1 MDASGIDFNA
11 IAEEWLN
18 QLEQSITSHE
28 SHLIESLF
36 LSESYWRDALALTWK
51 IQTIFSQNEICE
63 ALACALKKAG
73 AYHFKLD
80 FSDNPP
86 SIVNRIGTDTME
98 AFFKFETTAGRGRGI
113 IRLCSDAS
121 DGGIYKAWTF
131 LTALEELKGFE
142 EKNGAYRPTRKTDSL
157 GFVGPNWLDQ
167 RQTASAYL
175 DCDPTVLIIGGGQ
188 AGLTIAARLTQLGV
202 DNLIVDKH
210 ARIGDNW
217 RQRYHSLT
225 LHNQVQVNHLP
236 YMPFPPTWPTYI
248 PKDMLAN
255 WFEAYVDAMELNYW
269 TGNEVIDGAYDDTN
283 HNWIINLKSL
293 EGNTRCLKP
302 RHIVMATG
310 ASGIPNIPN
319 IPTIE
324 NYKGPIVHSS
334 TYKDGVGSVG
344 KKVLVLGTGNSGHD
358 IAQDLYSN
366 GANVTMIQRN
376 STMIVDVEPSAQL
389 PYALYDSGPSLED
402 CDLITLSTP
411 VPLARRA
418 HVEFTRRT
426 TEIDKDLLNGLKK
439 IGFKLDYGDQNTGW
453 QFKYL
458 TRGGG
463 YYFNVGCSNLLVEG
477 KINLLQYDKIGTF
490 SETGLTLKDG
500 TSLDADMIVLATGYK
515 AQEAMV
521 AGLFGDSVAKHV
533 GPIWGFGDSLELRN
547 MYCRT
552 SQPGLWFIAGSF
564 AQCRINS
571 KFLGLQ
577 IKALEEGLI

>member
-1 MDASGIDFNA
+1 MDASRIDFNA
-11 IAEEWLN
+11 IAEKWLN
-18 QLEQSITSHE
+18 QLEQSITNPDTTH
-28 SHLIESLF
+28 IESLF
-36 LSESYWRDALALTWK
+36 LTESYWRDALALTWK

-63 ALACALKKAG
+63 ALACALKKTG

-80 FSDNPP
+80 LSDNPP
-86 SIVNRIGTDTME
+86 VIVNRVGTDTIE

-121 DGGIYKAWTF
+121 DGGIYKAWTV

-142 EKNGAYRPTRKTDSL
+142 EKNGAYRPTRKTPSL

-167 RQTASAYL
+167 RQAASAYT
-175 DCDPTVLIIGGGQ
+175 DCEPTVLIIGGGQ

-202 DNLIVDKH
+202 NNLIVDKH

-269 TGNEVIDGAYDDTN
+269 TGTEVIDGAYDDTN

-324 NYKGPIVHSS
+324 HYKGPIVHSS

-426 TEIDKDLLNGLKK
+426 TKIDKDLLNGLKK

-477 KINLLQYDKIGTF
+477 KINLLQYDKIGAF

-521 AGLFGDSVAKHV
+521 AGLFGDSVAKQV

>member
-1 MDASGIDFNA
+1 MNAIGIDYSA
-11 IAEEWLN
+11 IAEKWLN
-18 QLEQSITSHE
+18 QLEQSIAAPDTTN
-28 SHLIESLF
+28 IKSLF
-36 LSESYWRDALALTWK
+36 LPESYWRDVLALTWN
-51 IQTIFSQNEICE
+51 IQTICSQDDICE
-63 ALACALKKAG
+63 ALFFALKKTG
-73 AYHFKLD
+73 AYQLKLD
-80 FSDNPP
+80 LSDNPP
-86 SIVNRIGTDTME
+86 VLINRVGTDTIE
-98 AFFKFETTAGRGRGI
+98 AFFKFQTTAGRSRGI
-113 IRLCSDAS
+113 IRLCTDAS
-121 DGGIYKAWTF
+121 DGGTYKALTV

-142 EKNGAYRPTRKTDSL
+142 EKNGAYRPSGKVYSRS
-157 GFVGPNWLDQ
+157 FSGPNWLDQ
-167 RQTASAYL
+167 RQAESAYI

-210 ARIGDNW
+210 TRIGDNW
-217 RQRYHSLT
+217 RHRYHSLT
-225 LHNQVQVNHLP
+225 LHNQVQVNHMP
-236 YMPFPPTWPTYI
+236 YMPFPSTWPTYI

-269 TGNEVIDGAYDDTN
+269 TGTEVIDGAYDDTAQ
-283 HNWIINLKSL
+283 NWRINLKSTD
-293 EGNTRCLKP
+293 GNTRSFKP

-310 ASGIPNIPN
+310 ASGIPNIPQ

-324 NYKGPIVHSS
+324 NYKGPILHSS
-334 TYKDGVGSVG
+334 QYQDGIGWGG

-402 CDLITLSTP
+402 CDLITISIP
-411 VPLARRA
+411 VTLARQA
-418 HVEFTRRT
+418 HVEFTRQT
-426 TEIDKDLLNGLKK
+426 TEIDKDLLNGLKE

-458 TRGGG
+458 NRGGG
-463 YYFNVGCSNLLVEG
+463 YYFNVGCSNLLVDG
-477 KINLLQYDKIGTF
+477 KIKLLQYDKIDTF
-490 SETGLTLKDG
+490 SKTGISLKGG

-515 AQEAMV
+515 AQKDMV
-521 AGLFGDSVAKHV
+521 AALFGDSVANNV
-533 GPIWGFGDSLELRN
+533 GPIWGFGDALELRN

-552 SQPGLWFIAGSF
+552 SQPGLWFIAGSL

-577 IKALEEGLI
+577 IKALEEGLM

>member
-1 MDASGIDFNA
+1 M
-11 IAEEWLN
+11 
-18 QLEQSITSHE
+18 
-28 SHLIESLF
+28 
-36 LSESYWRDALALTWK
+36 
-51 IQTIFSQNEICE
+51 
-63 ALACALKKAG
+63 
-73 AYHFKLD
+73 
-80 FSDNPP
+80 
-86 SIVNRIGTDTME
+86 
-98 AFFKFETTAGRGRGI
+98 
-113 IRLCSDAS
+113 
-121 DGGIYKAWTF
+121 
-131 LTALEELKGFE
+131 TALEELKGFE
-142 EKNGAYRPTRKTDSL
+142 EKNGAYRPTRKTYSR
-157 GFVGPNWLDQ
+157 GFIGPNWLDQ
-167 RQTASAYL
+167 RQAASSYK

-217 RQRYHSLT
+217 RHRYHSLT
-225 LHNQVQVNHLP
+225 LHNQVQVNHMP

-269 TGNEVIDGAYDDTN
+269 TGTEVIHGAYNDMGN
-283 HNWIINLKSL
+283 NWEINLKNSD
-293 EGNTRCLKP
+293 GKIRCLKP
-302 RHIVMATG
+302 RHVVMATG
-310 ASGIPNIPN
+310 ASGIPNLPK
-319 IPTIE
+319 IPTIV

-334 TYKDGVGSVG
+334 DYKNG
-344 KKVLVLGTGNSGHD
+344 KGWAGKRVLVLGTGNSGHD

-389 PYALYDSGPSLED
+389 PYALYNSGPPLED
-402 CDLITLSTP
+402 CDLITISIP
-411 VPLARRA
+411 VPLARKA
-418 HVEFTRRT
+418 HVEFTRQT

-477 KINLLQYDKIGTF
+477 KIDLLQFDRIDAF

-500 TSLDADMIVLATGYK
+500 QILSADIIVLATGYK
-515 AQEAMV
+515 DQKAMV
-521 AGLFGDSVAKHV
+521 AQLFGDAVADHV
-533 GPIWGFGDSLELRN
+533 GPIWGFGDTLELRN

-552 SQPGLWFIAGSF
+552 SQPGLWFIAGSL

-577 IKALEEGLI
+577 IKAAEEGLI

>member
-1 MDASGIDFNA
+1 MDASGVDYNA
-11 IAEEWLN
+11 IAQKWLN
-18 QLEQSITSHE
+18 QLEKSIVPTGNAHV
-28 SHLIESLF
+28 ESLF
-36 LSESYWRDALALTWK
+36 LSESYWRDALALTWN
-51 IQTIFSQNEICE
+51 IQTICGQSEICE
-63 ALACALKKAG
+63 ALVYALKKTG
-73 AYHFKLD
+73 SHHFKLD
-80 FSDNPP
+80 LQDNPP
-86 SIVNRIGTDTME
+86 VLVNRIGTDTIE
-98 AFFKFETTAGRGRGI
+98 AFFKFETTEGRNRGI

-121 DGGIYKAWTF
+121 DGGTYKAWTV

-142 EKNGAYRPTRKTDSL
+142 EKNGAYRPARKTYSR
-157 GFVGPNWLDQ
+157 GSIGPNWLDQ
-167 RQTASAYL
+167 REAASAYK

-217 RQRYHSLT
+217 RHRYHSLT
-225 LHNQVQVNHLP
+225 LHNQVQVNHMP

-269 TGNEVIDGAYDDTN
+269 TGTEVINGTYDVKGN
-283 HNWIINLKSL
+283 NWAVNLKSL
-293 EGNTRCLKP
+293 DGNVRCLKP

-310 ASGIPNIPN
+310 ASGIPNIPK
-319 IPTIE
+319 IPTIK
-324 NYKGPIVHSS
+324 NYNGTIVHSS
-334 TYKDGVGSVG
+334 DYEDGIGWAG

-358 IAQDLYSN
+358 IAQDLHSN

-389 PYALYDSGPSLED
+389 PYAIYDSGPSLED
-402 CDLITLSTP
+402 CDLITISIP
-411 VPLARRA
+411 VPLARKA
-418 HVEFTRRT
+418 HVEFTRQT

-477 KINLLQYDKIGTF
+477 KINLLQFDKIDTF
-490 SETGLTLKDG
+490 SKTGLILKDG
-500 TSLDADMIVLATGYK
+500 ISLGADMIVLATGYK
-515 AQEAMV
+515 SQKNSVAQ
-521 AGLFGDSVAKHV
+521 LFGDDVANRV
-533 GPIWGFGDSLELRN
+533 GPIWGFGDTLELQN

-552 SQPGLWFIAGSF
+552 NQPGLWFIAGSL

-577 IKALEEGLI
+577 IKAQEEGLI

>member
-1 MDASGIDFNA
+1 MDASGIDLNA
-11 IAEEWLN
+11 IAEKWLN
-18 QLEQSITSHE
+18 QLEQSITNPDATH
-28 SHLIESLF
+28 IESLF
-36 LSESYWRDALALTWK
+36 LSESYWRDALALTWN
-51 IQTIFSQNEICE
+51 IQTIFSQSEICE
-63 ALACALKKAG
+63 ALAYALKKTG
-73 AYHFKLD
+73 ANHFRLD
-80 FSDNPP
+80 LSDNPP
-86 SIVNRIGTDTME
+86 VIVNRVGTDTIE
-98 AFFKFETTAGRGRGI
+98 AFFKFETTAGRSRGI
-113 IRLCSDAS
+113 IRLCSDTS
-121 DGGIYKAWTF
+121 DGGIYKAWTV
-131 LTALEELKGFE
+131 LTALDELKGFE
-142 EKNGAYRPTRKTDSL
+142 EKNGAYRPTGKVYSR

-167 RQTASAYL
+167 RQAASAYI

-210 ARIGDNW
+210 PRIGDNW

-225 LHNQVQVNHLP
+225 LHNQVQVNHMP

-269 TGNEVIDGAYDDTN
+269 AGNEVIDGAYDDKS
-283 HNWIINLKSL
+283 HNWNINLKSA

-310 ASGIPNIPN
+310 ASGIPNIPKV
-319 IPTIE
+319 PTIE

-334 TYKDGVGSVG
+334 NYKDGLGWAG

-358 IAQDLYSN
+358 IAQDLYAN

-389 PYALYDSGPSLED
+389 PYALYNSGPSLED
-402 CDLITLSTP
+402 CDLITLSIP
-411 VPLARRA
+411 VPLARQA

-426 TEIDKDLLNGLKK
+426 TEIDKDLLSGLKK

-458 TRGGG
+458 TQGGG

-477 KINLLQYDKIGTF
+477 KIDLLQYDRIDAF
-490 SETGLTLKDG
+490 SKTGLKLKNG
-500 TSLDADMIVLATGYK
+500 KSLDADMIVLATGYK
-515 AQEAMV
+515 AQKAMITK
-521 AGLFGDSVAKHV
+521 LFGHSMANQV
-533 GPIWGFGDSLELRN
+533 GPVWGFGDSLELRN

-552 SQPGLWFIAGSF
+552 SQPGLWFIAGSL